1 MNMTVY
7 CLFRC
12 HAVTFITS
20 RCGIGIIA
28 GVGYNVYHY
37 HVFRRGDVVNS
48 ILRKAELSQ
57 DALLDL
63 LAHATL
69 SFGLVML
76 MFVTW
81 VRVELLGFLSGDI
94 LAINT
99 LDIITIRIG
108 SFGSSSVNLE
118 AFFCCNS

>member
-12 HAVTFITS
+12 HLVTTTTH

-28 GVGYNVYHY
+28 GVGYNVH
-37 HVFRRGDVVNS
+37 HHHFFRRGDVVNLF
-48 ILRKAELSQ
+48 LRYAELSQ
-57 DALLDL
+57 DALLGL
-63 LAHATL
+63 LAHATF

-99 LDIITIRIG
+99 VDIITIRVG
-108 SFGSSSVNLE
+108 SFGSASVNLE
-118 AFFCCNS
+118 ASFCCNS

>member
-1 MNMTVY
+1 MYMTVY

-12 HAVTFITS
+12 HAVTFISS

-28 GVGYNVYHY
+28 GVGYNVYHH
-37 HVFRRGDVVNS
+37 HVFRRGDVVNLFS
-48 ILRKAELSQ
+48 RKAELSQ

-76 MFVTW
+76 MFVT
-81 VRVELLGFLSGDI
+81 
-94 LAINT
+94 
-99 LDIITIRIG
+99 
-108 SFGSSSVNLE
+108 
-118 AFFCCNS
+118 